1 MHGQKGKERPHFK
14 NIEEMLVFIR
24 AMIKRSELAIQ
35 DLDRK
40 IIQEERALEALKK
53 QWPD

>member
-1 MHGQKGKERPHFK
+1 MHSRKGKPRFK
-14 NIEEMLVFIR
+14 DTDEMLAFIR

-40 IIQEERALEALKK
+40 IIEEERALEALKK

>member
-1 MHGQKGKERPHFK
+1 MHGRKGKVRPRFRDTC
-14 NIEEMLVFIR
+14 EMLAFIR

-35 DLDRK
+35 DLDRGS
-40 IIQEERALEALKK
+40 IEEEQALEELKK

>member
-1 MHGQKGKERPHFK
+1 MHGRKGRPRFK
-14 NIEEMLVFIR
+14 DTGEMLAFIR

-40 IIQEERALEALKK
+40 IIEEERALEALKK